1 MMTETIA
8 GHMENKNFFTKDHL
22 EFIVK
27 AGADVMDA
35 ALAKFPK
42 FGCTVQ
48 VLRSL
53 MLKILVS
60 PGRWFYYAKS
70 VPTKRSITSL
80 TKDQCASH
88 TMFCL
93 IFAAKLLQM
102 LKLGKVLMTL
112 AFAGGGNYNWF
123 FLKRPA
129 AADNK
134 EALAF
139 VGVTDDSEPTA
150 AAYDASIAA
159 DTEVPTRAPPGAIDW
174 AQEVWNDDSAQS
186 ILRKLGFQPFAAPLA
201 PALAVDAG
209 AGEDFLGD
217 SDATVVDEP
226 APVAGVVGDA
236 ANGGSQ
242 ATVVD
247 EPAPVAGVV
256 GDDDNGGFGV

>member
-1 MMTETIA
+1 MLITYIA
-8 GHMENKNFFTKDHL
+8 GHMANKNFFTKDHL

-27 AGADVMDA
+27 ADANVMNA
-35 ALAKFPK
+35 SLAKFPK

-70 VPTKRSITSL
+70 MSTKRSITSL
-80 TKDQCASH
+80 TKDPCASH

-129 AADNK
+129 AVDNQ

-139 VGVTDDSEPTA
+139 VGVTNASEPTV

-174 AQEVWNDDSAQS
+174 AQEVWNNDDAQS
-186 ILRKLGFQPFAAPLA
+186 ILQKLGLQPFAV
-201 PALAVDAG
+201 PAQEAVVA
-209 AGEDFLGD
+209 EEGD
-217 SDATVVDEP
+217 SDAIVVDEP
-226 APVAGVVGDA
+226 APVAGVMGDA
-236 ANGGSQ
+236 ANGDSQ

-256 GDDDNGGFGV
+256 CDADNGGFGV